1 MNVLIKIGRRVAS
14 LAAVGVVI
22 ATTMTALV
30 PSASGATAYWRI
42 NNIATGRCLAAN
54 VANNSLAYMAPCST
68 TNTYQQW
75 TMIAYP
81 DGGSSR
87 QQFKNKATG
96 RCLRTVETTSLN
108 QDVTTTTCNNTADD
122 QFWEFPWPDE
132 VVGQPILPHL
142 YHAYLRTTPASD
154 TRVITFDKAGY
165 DNDIYEDLRA
175 YCYWTRQPA

>member
-1 MNVLIKIGRRVAS
+1 M
-14 LAAVGVVI
+14 
-22 ATTMTALV
+22 
-30 PSASGATAYWRI
+30 
-42 NNIATGRCLAAN
+42 
-54 VANNSLAYMAPCST
+54 ANNSLAYMAPCST

-75 TMIAYP
+75 TMVAAP
-81 DGGSSR
+81 DGSSA

-108 QDVTTTTCNNTADD
+108 QDVATTTCNSTADD
-122 QFWEFPWPDE
+122 QFWSFPWPDE
-132 VVGQPILPHL
+132 VVGQPILPWS
-142 YHAYLRTTPASD
+142 YNAYLRTTPASD